1 MDLLQTMRAHDL
13 EEVVAIY
20 DPATGLLGYVV
31 IHDTTR
37 GPGIGGIRLVPYPD
51 EATALDDGV
60 RLAEAMSR
68 KCALAGLNAGGAK
81 GVFIDHPGIT
91 DRPAMLRALGRYV
104 ESLAGR
110 FYTSGDL
117 GMTPAD
123 LAHVGETTRYV
134 AVPDDQKLDLAGATA
149 DGVVEAMRAALRAA
163 GRASDLGGVR
173 VAVQG
178 LGAMGGRVARSLAG
192 AGAVVFAS
200 DIAPARCAAFAAA
213 ENVTL
218 VDPATIYDLDVD
230 VFSPCAVGGVLHPG
244 TIDRLRCAVVVGAAN
259 NQLADAAADA
269 ALHARGIRYAP
280 DYAVNAGAV
289 ALGAAYFLDMAF
301 DPIETVQRA
310 VERIGETVRRIF
322 DESDAAGEPPGAVA
336 DRLAAEALV
345 RPRSTERQWWPVA

>member
-1 MDLLQTMRAHDL
+1 
-13 EEVVAIY
+13 
-20 DPATGLLGYVV
+20 
-31 IHDTTR
+31 
-37 GPGIGGIRLVPYPD
+37 
-51 EATALDDGV
+51 
-60 RLAEAMSR
+60 MSP
-68 KCALAGLNAGGAK
+68 CPM
-81 GVFIDHPGIT
+81 I
-91 DRPAMLRALGRYV
+91 
-104 ESLAGR
+104 
-110 FYTSGDL
+110 
-117 GMTPAD
+117 
-123 LAHVGETTRYV
+123 
-134 AVPDDQKLDLAGATA
+134 
-149 DGVVEAMRAALRAA
+149 
-163 GRASDLGGVR
+163 
-173 VAVQG
+173 
-178 LGAMGGRVARSLAG
+178 RSL
-192 AGAVVFAS
+192 
-200 DIAPARCAAFAAA
+200 IWPAPPRTAWSRRCAPPCARPGAR
-213 ENVTL
+213 
-218 VDPATIYDLDVD
+218 PIWATIYDLDVD